1 MIQRL
6 RGKNGKTKGLFI
18 REKSILS
25 KLYYPV
31 RWIIPLTEY
40 RHPIFDNFVNIEGG
54 NPASPRK
61 NLFRGPC
68 IYVMTKYKVKCE
80 ELCLVFKEHV
90 EFTDACLYP
99 FFKFH
104 KSNLNESHTRKS

>member
-54 NPASPRK
+54 KSCLTKKKPVPRSLMK
-61 NLFRGPC
+61 
-68 IYVMTKYKVKCE
+68 
-80 ELCLVFKEHV
+80 
-90 EFTDACLYP
+90 
-99 FFKFH
+99 
-104 KSNLNESHTRKS
+104 LNEAWSGRKCIIYLGLTKLFKKKCKQTWDHEN

>member
-18 REKSILS
+18 REKSIIS

-54 NPASPRK
+54 GESCLTKKTPVPRP
-61 NLFRGPC
+61 LGIGIFSVTQPGQ
-68 IYVMTKYKVKCE
+68 
-80 ELCLVFKEHV
+80 
-90 EFTDACLYP
+90 
-99 FFKFH
+99 
-104 KSNLNESHTRKS
+104 